1 MNIIAMGRFLKE
13 LRKERR
19 LTQEELGKMIG
30 VTNKS
35 ISKWENGNYIPPIDI
50 LLLLS
55 ELYGV
60 SINEILVGKRAESA

>member
-35 ISKWENGNYIPPIDI
+35 ISKWENG
-50 LLLLS
+50 
-55 ELYGV
+55 V
-60 SINEILVGKRAESA
+60 